1 MALQKQSIN
10 VNFSGGLDLKT
21 DPNQVTVGNF
31 LSLQNSVFTTGGRL
45 TKRNGN
51 QTLAMLPAP
60 AALATT
66 FNGGLT
72 AIGTSLQSY
81 SSSANDWINKGN
93 LELCQLEVLE
103 LIRSGTNQSQ
113 VDTALAANGLVCT
126 VYTDNIPVSG
136 SNVAVYK
143 YAISDSS
150 TGQNIIVPTIIPAQS
165 TGAVTGS
172 PRVFLLGS
180 YFVIVFTNV
189 VSGTSALWSL
199 AISTSMPD
207 NAPII
212 TEITTTYVS
221 AATLS
226 WDGIVYGNYLYI
238 GYNSTTGGQN
248 VSFRTLSNNLVI
260 SAAKT
265 FTGSTDICT
274 IMSMCVDATN
284 PSVPIIWAAFY
295 NLGTTTA
302 KVAAL
307 SANLNTVLAPTTL
320 FSSGTIRNMTC
331 TAQNGSVNVFY
342 EVSNTYSFSP
352 NAASNLI
359 STIACTQSGTVGSA
373 TTVVRSVGLAS
384 KAVLLNGV
392 SYFVGIFSTQF
403 QPSYFLFNASGKVLA
418 KFAYSN
424 GGAYYTVGLPNI
436 NVNANELQIAYFYK
450 DSIQALNKRTNADS
464 TLPTAFGIYSQT
476 GINLATIT
484 FGDTNV
490 TAAEIGGNLNISG
503 GFITS
508 FDGVA
513 PTENGFFV
521 WPEGITAVVSA
532 TGGSVAQQQYYYQVT
547 YEWTDNAGNLFRSA
561 PSIPIGANVSVGGGS
576 ASVTINVPTL
586 RLTYKLANPVNIV
599 IYRWSAMNQIYY
611 QITSI
616 SVPLQNIVTADSVAF
631 VDTQADASI
640 IGNNIIYTNGGVLEN
655 ISPPTCTNIALFN
668 NRLWLVDAEDPN
680 LLWYSQ
686 LVIENTPVQ
695 MSDLLTQYIAPATG
709 AQSSTGPITAIA
721 PMDDKLVIWKQAGLG
736 YINGIGPDATGA
748 NNGYSDFE
756 IINSVIG
763 CLNQRSIVLTPLG
776 LIFQTNKGIWLLGRD
791 LSTQYVGAPVE
802 NLVLGNTV
810 VDAKVIPNSTQVR
823 IDLDTGIRL
832 MYDYYYQ
839 KWGTFTGLAPV
850 TGTVFEQLDTFF
862 DKNGNVY
869 QESPGTYLDGS
880 NPVLMSFQT
889 GWITLNALQGY
900 QRAYE
905 FSFLGTYFSPHT
917 LNIGVSYD
925 YVPNVKS
932 VATIAPNNF
941 SGTYGQATPFGNQL
955 VYGGP
960 SSLEQ
965 WRIFFS
971 QQRCQS
977 IQISVQEIYDAR
989 FGTIAGEG
997 LNISGMNI
1005 VIGAKNNHRPFKAI
1019 TSVGAS

>member
-10 VNFSGGLDLKT
+10 INFAGGLDLKT

-51 QTLAMLPAP
+51 QTLASLPAP
-60 AALATT
+60 ASLSTT

-113 VDTALAANGLVCT
+113 ADTALAANGLLCT
-126 VYTDNIPVSG
+126 VYTDNIPDSG
-136 SNVAVYK
+136 SNVPVYK

-150 TGQNIIVPTIIPAQS
+150 TGQNIIIPTVIPAQS

-172 PRVFLLGS
+172 PRVFLLGA

-199 AISTSMPD
+199 AISTSMPT
-207 NAPII
+207 NPPIE
-212 TEITTTYVS
+212 TEITTSYVS
-221 AATLS
+221 ATTLS

-248 VSFRTLSNNLVI
+248 ISFRTLSNNLAV

-302 KVAAL
+302 KVTAL
-307 SANLNTVLAPTTL
+307 SANLNTALAPTTL
-320 FSSGTIRNMTC
+320 FSSGTILNMTC

-352 NAASNLI
+352 NGATNYI
-359 STIACTQSGTVGSA
+359 DTIACTVSGTVGSA

-384 KAVLLNGV
+384 KAALLNGS
-392 SYFVGIFSTQF
+392 SYFVGIFSSPY
-403 QPSYFLFNASGKVLA
+403 QPSYFLFNAAGKVLA

-424 GGAYYTVGLPNI
+424 GGTYYTVGLPSI
-436 NVNANELQIAYFYK
+436 NVNANELQMAYFFA
-450 DSIQALNKRTNADS
+450 DQIQALNKVTA
-464 TLPTAFGIYSQT
+464 TVLPTPFGIYSQT

-521 WPEGITAVVSA
+521 WPEGITTTIHSS
-532 TGGSVAQQQYYYQVT
+532 GGSIAVAQYYYQVT

-561 PSIPIGANVSVGGGS
+561 PSIPVGADVSSGSGS
-576 ASVTINVPTL
+576 ASVTLNIPTL
-586 RLTYKLANPVNIV
+586 RLTYKTANPVNIV
-599 IYRWSAMNQIYY
+599 IYRWSASQQIYY

-616 SVPLQNIVTADSVAF
+616 TIPLQNDPTMDSVAF
-631 VDTQADASI
+631 VDISSDADI
-640 IGNNIIYTNGGVLEN
+640 LGDNIIYTNGGVLEN
-655 ISPPTCTNIALFN
+655 ICPPASNNLALFN

-686 LVIENTPVQ
+686 LVIEDTPVQ
-695 MSDLLTQYIAPATG
+695 MTDLLTQYIAPATG

-721 PMDDKLVIWKQAGLG
+721 PMDDKLVIWKESGLG
-736 YINGIGPDATGA
+736 YINGVGPDATGA
-748 NNGYSDFE
+748 NDGYSDFV

-763 CLNQRSIVLTPLG
+763 CLNQKSVVLTPLG

-791 LSTQYVGAPVE
+791 LSTQYIGAPVE

-850 TGTVFEQLDTFF
+850 TGTIFEELDTFF

-900 QRAYE
+900 QRAYQ
-905 FSFLGTYFSPHT
+905 FSFLGTYFSPHM

-989 FGTIAGEG
+989 FGTVAGEG

-1005 VIGAKNNHRPFKAI
+1005 IIGAKNNHRPFKAI
-1019 TSVGAS
+1019 NSVGAT